1 MTDLQTAYPPDYIKL
16 PSAIA
21 CADEDDAVLITMA
34 RVLGLCWGYKYR
46 KSPPY
51 TPDQL
56 ADLLGRPRTTLYRH
70 LCRLQNLHWLR
81 VERRER
87 QIVLQPLIRIAEGQP
102 AAPGPPDQD
111 GDQISEPGVAD
122 QGELRAALQ
131 EAGIMGRAFHGLL
144 KQKVDPTIVRAWYL
158 WTWAPDQEWMD
169 NPAGYIVNRLREG
182 DEPPGD
188 FLELAQLTPDEVAKL
203 EEAWVGSEQMRG
215 WPSLDEDDKLQRIAP
230 LWVTIHDARRKYRA

>member
-1 MTDLQTAYPPDYIKL
+1 MTDQQAAYPPDYIKF

-21 CADEDDAVLITMA
+21 CADEEDAVLITMA

-56 ADLLGRPRTTLYRH
+56 ADLLGRSRTTLYRH
-70 LCRLQNLHWLR
+70 LNRLGDLHWLR

-87 QIVLQPLIRIAEGQP
+87 QLVLQPLIHIAEGQP
-102 AAPGPPDQD
+102 AASSPLGQD
-111 GDQISEPGVAD
+111 GDHISGPGVDD
-122 QGELRAALQ
+122 QDELRDALQ
-131 EAGIMGRAFHGLL
+131 EAGIMGRPFHKLL
-144 KQKVDPTIVRAWYL
+144 EQKVDPTVVQAWHL
-158 WTWAPDQEWMD
+158 WTWAPEQEWMD

-182 DEPPGD
+182 DNPPAE
-188 FLELAQLTPDEVAKL
+188 FLELAQLTPDEVATL
-203 EEAWVGSEQMRG
+203 EEAWAGSEQTRG

-230 LWVTIHDARRKYRA
+230 LWATIHSARRRYRA

>member
-1 MTDLQTAYPPDYIKL
+1 MTDLQAAYPPDYIKL

-70 LCRLQNLHWLR
+70 LGRLQDLHWLR

-102 AAPGPPDQD
+102 AAPGPP
-111 GDQISEPGVAD
+111 GPGWRSH
-122 QGELRAALQ
+122 L
-131 EAGIMGRAFHGLL
+131 
-144 KQKVDPTIVRAWYL
+144 
-158 WTWAPDQEWMD
+158 
-169 NPAGYIVNRLREG
+169 
-182 DEPPGD
+182 
-188 FLELAQLTPDEVAKL
+188 
-203 EEAWVGSEQMRG
+203 
-215 WPSLDEDDKLQRIAP
+215 
-230 LWVTIHDARRKYRA
+230 